1 MLLSVV
7 LVNYKVPQLTIEAV
21 RSVLASCRQIEG
33 EVEVIVLDNASG
45 DDSMERLRTALGT
58 EPRVKLLESAT
69 NGGFARGNNQAI
81 AEARGEYL
89 LLLNPD
95 TLVGESTLSYCLTF
109 LQTHP
114 EAGAVGPRLINQS
127 GAMHPECK
135 RGVPTLWHSFCRF
148 TRLYR
153 LAPHSAWLNGYYQ
166 GHLSPDEVQQVPVL
180 TGAFLMMRRAL
191 YQAVGGLDERYF
203 MYGEDIDLC
212 YTIERAGYHNYYLPT
227 PVLHY
232 KGESEQAADRVR
244 YEENFYGA
252 MRLFYL
258 KHQGES
264 WWSRHVTTP
273 LVLAAINVQR
283 RLAQGRRKARASNAT
298 QPAPRTVSLTLA
310 ELSADVEAFPPGT
323 RLEVSLAGASYDALL
338 ETMER
343 CAARKYLFIVN
354 A

>member
-21 RSVLASCRQIEG
+21 RSVLAGCRLIEG

-45 DDSMERLRTALGT
+45 DDSMGRLRTAFGA

-81 AEARGEYL
+81 AEAQGDYL

-95 TLVGESTLSYCLTF
+95 TLVGESTLAYCLTF
-109 LQTHP
+109 LRTHP

-166 GHLSPDEVQQVPVL
+166 GHLSPDEVQQVSVL
-180 TGAFLMMRRAL
+180 TGAFLMMRRTL

-283 RLAQGRRKARASNAT
+283 RLALCRRKTRAS
-298 QPAPRTVSLTLA
+298 QPAPHTVSLTLA
-310 ELSADVEAFPPGT
+310 KLSTDIEAFPQGT

-343 CAARKYLFIVN
+343 CAERRYLFIVN
-354 A
+354 P

>member
-21 RSVLASCRQIEG
+21 RSVLASCRLIEG

-45 DDSMERLRTALGT
+45 DDSMERLRTALGA

-81 AEARGEYL
+81 AEAQGDYL

-95 TLVGESTLSYCLTF
+95 TLVGESTIAYCLTF
-109 LQTHP
+109 LQTHL

-153 LAPHSAWLNGYYQ
+153 VAPRSAWLNGYYQ

-273 LVLAAINVQR
+273 LVLAAINLQR

-298 QPAPRTVSLTLA
+298 LPVPHTMSLTLA
-310 ELSADVEAFPPGT
+310 ELSADVEAFPLGT

>member
-232 KGESEQAADRVR
+232 KGESEQAVDRVR

-310 ELSADVEAFPPGT
+310 ELSADVEAFPPGA

-343 CAARKYLFIVN
+343 CAARKYLFVVN

>member
-33 EVEVIVLDNASG
+33 EVEVIVLDNASD
-45 DDSMERLRTALGT
+45 DDSMERLRTALGA
-58 EPRVKLLESAT
+58 EPRVKMLESAT

-81 AEARGEYL
+81 AEARGDYL

-95 TLVGESTLSYCLTF
+95 TLVGESTLAYCLTF

-114 EAGAVGPRLINQS
+114 DAGAVGTRLINQS

-166 GHLSPDEVQQVPVL
+166 GHLSSDEVQQVPVL

-191 YQAVGGLDERYF
+191 YQTVGGLDERYF

-273 LVLAAINVQR
+273 LVLAAINLQR

-298 QPAPRTVSLTLA
+298 LPAPHTISLTLA

-343 CAARKYLFIVN
+343 CATRKYLFIVN

>member
-21 RSVLASCRQIEG
+21 RSVLASGRRLDG

-45 DDSMERLRTALGT
+45 DDSMERLRTAFGA

-69 NGGFARGNNQAI
+69 NLGFARGNNQAI
-81 AEARGEYL
+81 TEARGDYL

-95 TLVGESTLSYCLTF
+95 TLVGESTLDYCLTF
-109 LQTHP
+109 LRTHP

-232 KGESEQAADRVR
+232 KGESEQAVDKVR

-273 LVLAAINVQR
+273 LVLATINLQR
-283 RLAQGRRKARASNAT
+283 RLALCRRKT
-298 QPAPRTVSLTLA
+298 QVSLPAPHTVSLTLA
-310 ELSADVEAFPPGT
+310 ELVTDLDAFPEGT
-323 RLEVSLAGASYDALL
+323 HLKLSLAGASYDSLL

-343 CAARKYLFIVN
+343 CAERRYLFIVN